1 MRPQTQVVTV
11 NRKYKVHTEFYAN
24 PQASRT
30 IILVNGSLATTASF
44 AQTVK
49 YLHPQFNVVLYDQPY
64 AGQSKPHNDHGSP
77 VTKEAEAEILLA
89 LIEHHQVDYVSSF
102 SWGGVATLLALS
114 QNPARIRKAVINS
127 FSPVLNEPML
137 DYLRNGMTHLQA
149 LDRENVAQLVNATI
163 GRYLPALFKR
173 FNHKHVASLDDHEYL
188 QMHFHIRQV
197 LNLDAHCYVDCLQ
210 AVDIPCCSSTA
221 STTSTPPLRTPA
233 ASPATC
239 ATASSLP
246 SATLA
251 TSSTWSTRP
260 AGSRPRTSCWA
271 SSTPPPAA
279 SSPAPSTA
287 WARRPWPYDAHTR
300 PPAPDAG
307 GRQGAFHHGRFR
319 GGASFRPRLLVK
331 SRPCKRASYNGIT

>member
-210 AVDIPCCSSTA
+210 AVDIPLLFINGEHDLY
-221 STTSTPPLRTPA
+221 TSPEDARGFA
-233 ASPATC
+233 RHVRDCQFATIRN
-239 ATASSLP
+239 AGHFIDLEHKAGWQQTQDVLLGFLNAP
-246 SATLA
+246 
-251 TSSTWSTRP
+251 TR
-260 AGSRPRTSCWA
+260 SQQPRVL
-271 SSTPPPAA
+271 
-279 SSPAPSTA
+279 
-287 WARRPWPYDAHTR
+287 
-300 PPAPDAG
+300 
-307 GRQGAFHHGRFR
+307 HGL
-319 GGASFRPRLLVK
+319 GPQAMAV
-331 SRPCKRASYNGIT
+331 

>member
-11 NRKYKVHTEFYAN
+11 NRKYKVHTELYAN

-64 AGQSKPHNDHGSP
+64 AGQSKPHNDHGIP

-173 FNHKHVASLDDHEYL
+173 FNHKHVANLDDHEYL

-210 AVDIPCCSSTA
+210 AVDIPLLFINGEHDLY
-221 STTSTPPLRTPA
+221 TSPEDARGFARHVRDCQFATIRNVGHFIDIEHKAGWQQTQDVLLGFLNAPTRSQQPRVLHGL
-233 ASPATC
+233 SPQAM
-239 ATASSLP
+239 A
-246 SATLA
+246 
-251 TSSTWSTRP
+251 
-260 AGSRPRTSCWA
+260 
-271 SSTPPPAA
+271 
-279 SSPAPSTA
+279 
-287 WARRPWPYDAHTR
+287 
-300 PPAPDAG
+300 
-307 GRQGAFHHGRFR
+307 
-319 GGASFRPRLLVK
+319 V
-331 SRPCKRASYNGIT
+331 